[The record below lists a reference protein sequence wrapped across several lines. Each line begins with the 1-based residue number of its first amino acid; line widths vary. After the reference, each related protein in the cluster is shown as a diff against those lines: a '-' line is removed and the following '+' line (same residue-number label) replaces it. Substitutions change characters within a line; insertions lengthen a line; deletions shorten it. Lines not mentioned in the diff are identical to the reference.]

1 MVDEEYKVPEYPNQ
15 ERGFILDEQ
24 KFAKFSYDLFNFP
37 IFAILSGVYL
47 NIVYLFSCIR
57 KMSIISIVIN
67 IFIQYLI
74 IRFILEK
81 LLKANGI
88 K

>member
-1 MVDEEYKVPEYPNQ
+1 MLDKIYKVPEYPNQ

-24 KFAKFSYDLFNFP
+24 KFAKFSYDLFNFQY
-37 IFAILSGVYL
+37 FAMVSGIYL
-47 NIVYLFSCIR
+47 NIIYFYYCWR
-57 KMSIISIVIN
+57 KVSIISTIIN

-74 IRFILEK
+74 VRIILTK
-81 LLKANGI
+81 LLKFNRI

>member
-1 MVDEEYKVPEYPNQ
+1 MLDKIYKVPEYPNQ

-37 IFAILSGVYL
+37 IFAICSGIYL
-47 NIVYLFSCIR
+47 NIIYFFSCRR
-57 KMSIISIVIN
+57 KMSLISTIIN

-74 IRFILEK
+74 IKIILKK
-81 LLKANGI
+81 LLKLNEI

>member
-1 MVDEEYKVPEYPNQ
+1 MLDNIYKVPEYPNQ

-37 IFAILSGVYL
+37 IFAIISGIYL
-47 NIVYLFSCIR
+47 NIVYLFTCR
-57 KMSIISIVIN
+57 RRMSIISTIIT

-74 IRFILEK
+74 IRIILTK
-81 LLKANGI
+81 LLKLNQI

>member
-1 MVDEEYKVPEYPNQ
+1 MLDNIYKVPEYPNQ

-24 KFAKFSYDLFNFP
+24 KFAKFSYDLFKFP
-37 IFAILSGVYL
+37 ILAIMSGIYL
-47 NIVYLFSCIR
+47 NIVYLFTCR
-57 KMSIISIVIN
+57 RRMSIISTIIT

-74 IRFILEK
+74 IRIILTK
-81 LLKANGI
+81 LLKLNKI

>member
-1 MVDEEYKVPEYPNQ
+1 MLDNIYKVPEYPNQ

-37 IFAILSGVYL
+37 IFAIISGIYL
-47 NIVYLFSCIR
+47 NIVYFFTCR
-57 KMSIISIVIN
+57 RRMSIISTLIN

-74 IRFILEK
+74 IRIILTK
-81 LLKANGI
+81 LLKLHQI

>member
-1 MVDEEYKVPEYPNQ
+1 MLDNIYKVPEYPNQ

-37 IFAILSGVYL
+37 IFAIISGIYL
-47 NIVYLFSCIR
+47 NIVYFFTCR
-57 KMSIISIVIN
+57 RRMSIISTIIN

-74 IRFILEK
+74 IRIILTK
-81 LLKANGI
+81 LLKLNKI

>member
-1 MVDEEYKVPEYPNQ
+1 MLDNIYKVPEYPNQ

-37 IFAILSGVYL
+37 IFAIISGIYL
-47 NIVYLFSCIR
+47 NIVYFFTCR
-57 KMSIISIVIN
+57 RRMSIISTIIN

-74 IRFILEK
+74 IRIILTK
-81 LLKANGI
+81 LLKLHQI

>member
-1 MVDEEYKVPEYPNQ
+1 MLDNKYKIPEYPDQ

-37 IFAILSGVYL
+37 IFATISGIYL
-47 NIVYLFSCIR
+47 NIVYLFSCSR
-57 KMSIISIVIN
+57 KMSIISTVIN
-67 IFIQYLI
+67 FFIQYLV
-74 IRFILEK
+74 IRVILTK
-81 LLKANGI
+81 LLKLNEI

>member
-1 MVDEEYKVPEYPNQ
+1 MLDNKYKVPEYPNQ

-37 IFAILSGVYL
+37 IFTIISGIYL
-47 NIVYLFSCIR
+47 NIVYVFTCR
-57 KMSIISIVIN
+57 RRMSIISTIIN

-74 IRFILEK
+74 IRIILTK
-81 LLKANGI
+81 LLKLNQI

>member
-1 MVDEEYKVPEYPNQ
+1 MLDNIYKVPEYPNQ

-37 IFAILSGVYL
+37 IFAIISGIYL
-47 NIVYLFSCIR
+47 NIIYFLTCR
-57 KMSIISIVIN
+57 RRMSILSTLIN

-74 IRFILEK
+74 IRIILTK
-81 LLKANGI
+81 LLKLHQI

>member
-1 MVDEEYKVPEYPNQ
+1 MLDENYKVPEYPNQ

-37 IFAILSGVYL
+37 IFAICCGIYL
-47 NIVYLFSCIR
+47 NIIYIFFCTR
-57 KMSIISIVIN
+57 KMSIISIIIN
-67 IFIQYLI
+67 IFIHYLI
-74 IRFILEK
+74 IRIILTK
-81 LLKANGI
+81 LLKPKEI

>member
-1 MVDEEYKVPEYPNQ
+1 MLDNIYKVPEYPNQ

-37 IFAILSGVYL
+37 IFAIISGIYL
-47 NIVYLFSCIR
+47 NIVYFFTCR
-57 KMSIISIVIN
+57 RRMSIISTIIN

-74 IRFILEK
+74 IRIILTK
-81 LLKANGI
+81 LLKLNQI

>member
-1 MVDEEYKVPEYPNQ
+1 MLDEEYKVPEYPNQ

-47 NIVYLFSCIR
+47 NIVYLFSYIR

>member
-1 MVDEEYKVPEYPNQ
+1 MLDNIYKVPEYPNQ

-37 IFAILSGVYL
+37 IFAICSGIYL
-47 NIVYLFSCIR
+47 NIVYFLTCR
-57 KMSIISIVIN
+57 RRMSIISTLIN

-74 IRFILEK
+74 IRIILTK
-81 LLKANGI
+81 LLKLHQI